1 MYFRDPFKL
10 VPVNNIADIADKF
23 TRNEILTGN
32 EVRQIVGMKPVSD
45 PKADQLRNAT
55 ISANAQQE
63 NDVQRP
69 QTNNGSEESPTLNVN
84 TE

>member
-55 ISANAQQE
+55 ISANVQQE